1 MQVLSEGK
9 AGQLALVLLI
19 FLKDLITLHW
29 GGRGVLLILLF
40 SKAFTAEDTL
50 NYGPKSRIP
59 MNNHLPLNLSQKTIV
74 SHQQTMLCSKA
85 LIDPIKA
92 EFLFCLHVNAR

>member
-29 GGRGVLLILLF
+29 GGRGVLLILLL

-59 MNNHLPLNLSQKTIV
+59 MNNHLP
-74 SHQQTMLCSKA
+74 
-85 LIDPIKA
+85 
-92 EFLFCLHVNAR
+92 